1 MMGIEPMT
9 SSLPRKRSTP
19 ELHRP
24 HNLENCSLTS
34 PAVEKFLETEHLNT
48 SSSPYPPV
56 ILTTLSGKRDS
67 NSRPQPWKGC
77 ALPTELFPHIIKE
90 LFSNISCTVEK
101 HTFDNAH
108 TYHHSQNFNSQNSTL
123 KTQLSKLNS
132 QNSKLILWGE
142 EDSNLRRHLPA
153 DLQSAPV
160 GHFGISPYLTVKSSS
175 YF

>member
-101 HTFDNAH
+101 HTLGNAR
-108 TYHHSQNFNSQNSTL
+108 TYHHSLIISTL
-123 KTQLSKLNS
+123 KTLILHSPLSKLYSPNS
-132 QNSKLILWGE
+132 ILQTLFSKIYSPNSILQTL
-142 EDSNLRRHLPA
+142 N
-153 DLQSAPV
+153 
-160 GHFGISPYLTVKSSS
+160 
-175 YF
+175 